1 MKTATEAFYLK
12 VYRPPQSLEQTEAE
26 ALFVSALAASG
37 VPVVKPILRT
47 DGHYAYQVS
56 APEGTRPML
65 LFEEAPPPLPSQLD
79 GALLAQIGEKAAKV
93 HVVADQ
99 FATDFGIST
108 LESAAFLEERVY
120 YSNVFLSE
128 RDRAYL
134 GNVARR
140 LALILQ
146 QLPQEKPD
154 FGLCHADLVLSNV
167 RLTAEGNITLFDF
180 GNAVKTWR
188 VYDLA
193 VIYWSLGHRYEDG
206 RDQLWE
212 SFLEGYA
219 AIRSLPEALSERL
232 AEMLLLRQIGFLGGN
247 CATLP
252 LRLGTAP
259 FESDFLEKGMEQL
272 RTFAERSA
280 ILDLR

>member
-1 MKTATEAFYLK
+1 
-12 VYRPPQSLEQTEAE
+12 
-26 ALFVSALAASG
+26 
-37 VPVVKPILRT
+37 
-47 DGHYAYQVS
+47 
-56 APEGTRPML
+56 ML
-65 LFEEAPPPLPSQLD
+65 GGRER
-79 GALLAQIGEKAAKV
+79 
-93 HVVADQ
+93 
-99 FATDFGIST
+99 FG
-108 LESAAFLEERVY
+108 L
-120 YSNVFLSE
+120 
-128 RDRAYL
+128 
-134 GNVARR
+134 
-140 LALILQ
+140 
-146 QLPQEKPD
+146 EKPD